1 MKIGGLQK
9 VSMLDFP
16 GKIAAVVFTLG
27 CPFRCPFCHNP
38 ELVIPEKFV
47 DEMDEAEFWKFLES
61 RKGMLDGV
69 VITGGEPTLQP
80 DLGEFMTRIHAMGYA
95 VKLDSNGAFPD
106 RLEKLLALGVV
117 DYVAMDIKAG
127 ADGYSVVTG
136 VPIDMAKIR
145 RSMELIRSS
154 GIPYEW
160 RTTIVPEL
168 PTDTTEIAKLLKK
181 GETIYLQKF
190 RPSEGTINPSLTKQT
205 LPEEEEGIL
214 QPLLAAGL
222 VASWR

>member
-47 DEMDEAEFWKFLES
+47 AAMDETELWAFLAS
-61 RKGMLDGV
+61 RKGMLEGV

-80 DLGEFMTRIHAMGYA
+80 DLIEFMTRIHELGYA
-95 VKLDSNGAFPD
+95 IKLDSNGAFPD
-106 RLEKLLALGVV
+106 RLERALASGVV
-117 DYVAMDIKAG
+117 DYIAMDIKAG
-127 ADGYSVVTG
+127 ADSYSAVAG

-145 RSMELIRSS
+145 RSMELIRAS
-154 GIPYEW
+154 GISYEW

-190 RPSEGTINPSLTKQT
+190 RPSEGTIDPSLTRQT
-205 LPEEEEGIL
+205 APEEQAGIL
-214 QPLLAAGL
+214 QPLLDAGMR
-222 VASWR
+222 ASWR

>member
-1 MKIGGLQK
+1 
-9 VSMLDFP
+9 
-16 GKIAAVVFTLG
+16 
-27 CPFRCPFCHNP
+27 
-38 ELVIPEKFV
+38 
-47 DEMDEAEFWKFLES
+47 
-61 RKGMLDGV
+61 
-69 VITGGEPTLQP
+69 
-80 DLGEFMTRIHAMGYA
+80 
-95 VKLDSNGAFPD
+95 
-106 RLEKLLALGVV
+106 
-117 DYVAMDIKAG
+117 MDIKAG

-222 VASWR
+222 VASGVRIGSVAPDRPRGGQASSAA